1 MKILKDLDI
10 KHFKVSRNYQTP
22 TTYKMLAMNGQLKNP
37 WKRCLKDFAFDQHAI
52 FFQPCRWVIV
62 QNNHCIHGNLIH
74 GRNKCLIFI
83 ILTFCLL
90 SGLTSSNV
98 VQDLPPNHILVN
110 SHIYPMFQ
118 FYRFVVCS
126 IIRGQIAAKSR
137 QTASSQTVWCPTWKL
152 ITEIDQFWSS
162 MGPTLEVVDFYW
174 LKIVILT
181 EKIQAPALS
190 NSVPS

>member
-1 MKILKDLDI
+1 
-10 KHFKVSRNYQTP
+10 
-22 TTYKMLAMNGQLKNP
+22 MNGKLKIHEKGVWRILHLTSTP
-37 WKRCLKDFAFDQHAI
+37 I
-52 FFQPCRWVIV
+52 FFQPYRWVIV

-110 SHIYPMFQ
+110 SHIYPLFR

-126 IIRGQIAAKSR
+126 IIIDQIAAESR

-181 EKIQAPALS
+181 EKIQAHALS